1 MCAGKESSGVLGD
14 LHEKIVTLKHTTT
27 ESSVIATRS
36 VGGASQE
43 RLRQIVVLILLCL
56 VSDKI
61 T

>member
-1 MCAGKESSGVLGD
+1 MCVCAGKESSGVLGD

-43 RLRQIVVLILLCL
+43 RERDRLWRLPYCDSRL
-56 VSDKI
+56 
-61 T
+61 